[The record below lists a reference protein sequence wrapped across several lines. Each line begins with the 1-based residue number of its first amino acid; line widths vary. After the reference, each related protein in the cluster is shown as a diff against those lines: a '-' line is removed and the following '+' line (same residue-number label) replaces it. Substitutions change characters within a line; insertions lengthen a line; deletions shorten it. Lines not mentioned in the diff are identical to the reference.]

1 MTKVKLNS
9 ADINFF
15 SEKVSKVLRDVPLF
29 YINEILELANE
40 DRVKEGADPDLDTT
54 SSEEELSDD
63 EIETE
68 TESEESSS
76 EEENDD

>member
-1 MTKVKLNS
+1 MTKVKLNN
-9 ADINFF
+9 ADINFY

-29 YINEILELANE
+29 YVNEILELANE

-63 EIETE
+63 ESEIETE

-76 EEENDD
+76 EED